1 MKYTLLENDR
11 LNYICV
17 VLLNETINFQ
27 KLFPVKLEGE
37 NVYLTDHLDKM
48 LGAGLLEI
56 QEGYFFPTQAGRDI
70 LVRFFERYQ
79 EYLKMFDIFSAV
91 DLEKGQFAFENINNS
106 ELSDEHWFEYLSDK
120 RFSDVRI
127 AVADF
132 KGLNPIEV
140 VFMSLLTEGRF
151 DTQAPRWQSY
161 LTGDEPWNDIVNIC
175 NTAIDVD
182 YLREE
187 DVLIN
192 IIIEGSKLA
201 IALTAEYEEMV
212 RQAKAEQAANATAY
226 EQGTSEAGS
235 FEETVETTQ
244 TIEVVEME
252 DYGVGHWDGY
262 HDPYYL
268 SPIWKQPIIIWV

>member
-1 MKYTLLENDR
+1 
-11 LNYICV
+11 
-17 VLLNETINFQ
+17 
-27 KLFPVKLEGE
+27 
-37 NVYLTDHLDKM
+37 M